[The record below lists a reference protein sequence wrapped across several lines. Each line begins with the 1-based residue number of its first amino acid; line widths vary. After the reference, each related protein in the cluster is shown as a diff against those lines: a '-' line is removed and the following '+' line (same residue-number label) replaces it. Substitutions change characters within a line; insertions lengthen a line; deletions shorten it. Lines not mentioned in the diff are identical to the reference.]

1 MEEQNACNYRN
12 IAFREGM
19 KAYFRTASQ
28 DAKDEREY
36 NAHTFDCKNC
46 IILDQPLLLAYI

>member
-1 MEEQNACNYRN
+1 MEKQNARNYRN
-12 IAFREGM
+12 ITFGKGM

-36 NAHTFDCKNC
+36 NTYTFDCKNC